1 MPHPHRELAFA
12 RGMYM
17 RGEKLTVQTP
27 NFENFANDV
36 ADITSRNELIFKV
49 KRMCIERGFRGKL
62 SMATITEAKSL
73 HVILLCDK
81 SKKASLKSRNPSVKG
96 LCPFVVHYERKS
108 FIGVNKGFRGEEYWE
123 VEKPSKP
130 RLSGPQPYKPLN
142 QMYGELKN

>member
-1 MPHPHRELAFA
+1 
-12 RGMYM
+12 
-17 RGEKLTVQTP
+17 
-27 NFENFANDV
+27 
-36 ADITSRNELIFKV
+36 
-49 KRMCIERGFRGKL
+49 MCIERGFRGKL

-108 FIGVNKGFRGEEYWE
+108 FIGVNKGFRGEEYWD

-130 RLSGPQPYKPLN
+130 RLSGPTPYRPVN
-142 QMYGELKN
+142 QVLAETMKMAPDSSTIMNAS

>member
-1 MPHPHRELAFA
+1 
-12 RGMYM
+12 M

-27 NFENFANDV
+27 SFENFANDV
-36 ADITSRNELIFKV
+36 NDITSRNELIFKV

-108 FIGVNKGFRGEEYWE
+108 FIGVNKGFRGEEYWD

-130 RLSGPQPYKPLN
+130 RLSGPTPYRPVN
-142 QMYGELKN
+142 QVLAETMKMAPDSSTIMNAS

>member
-1 MPHPHRELAFA
+1 
-12 RGMYM
+12 
-17 RGEKLTVQTP
+17 
-27 NFENFANDV
+27 
-36 ADITSRNELIFKV
+36 
-49 KRMCIERGFRGKL
+49 MCIERGFRGKL

-130 RLSGPQPYKPLN
+130 RLSGPTPYKPLN
-142 QMYGELKN
+142 QMYNEMKPMSESSMISNIPGEMAKKEEPGIKKPV

>member
-1 MPHPHRELAFA
+1 
-12 RGMYM
+12 
-17 RGEKLTVQTP
+17 
-27 NFENFANDV
+27 
-36 ADITSRNELIFKV
+36 
-49 KRMCIERGFRGKL
+49 
-62 SMATITEAKSL
+62 MATITEAKSL

-130 RLSGPQPYKPLN
+130 RLSGPTPYKPLN
-142 QMYGELKN
+142 QMYNEMKPMSESSMISNIPGEMAKKEEPGIKKPV